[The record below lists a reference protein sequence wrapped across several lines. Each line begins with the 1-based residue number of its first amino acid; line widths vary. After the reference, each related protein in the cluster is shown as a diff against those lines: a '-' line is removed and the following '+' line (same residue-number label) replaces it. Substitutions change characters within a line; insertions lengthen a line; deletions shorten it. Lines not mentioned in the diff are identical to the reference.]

1 MLRAARPMK
10 KTWAQTHWLPQ
21 CSNRRMKHLPEVAIF
36 VRVAECGSF
45 SGAAELLQL
54 SRPAVS
60 QAVSRL
66 EQHLGARLLH
76 RSTRKLS
83 LTEAG
88 AQMLEASRAGIDLIA
103 AAELQISAS
112 QLRPS
117 GRLRITAPVAFG
129 VLHIA
134 PLLAEFGRRYPDV
147 DVTLRMN
154 DNIVDMVAQGFDA
167 AIRVSDPADSSL
179 VSRRLAPVR
188 HYAYAAPQYLAR
200 HGIPATPQA
209 LAGHRC
215 LVHSDSR
222 PAREW
227 RFVAPDGTV
236 SAVAV
241 AHCVQADNSLALRE
255 AVAAGAGISVGPDY
269 LLAGDIRAGRLVR
282 LFPGFGLHEFAVYA
296 QYPAR
301 KHVASSVKV
310 FVEFVAHE
318 FRDARRWQGLA

>member
-1 MLRAARPMK
+1 
-10 KTWAQTHWLPQ
+10 
-21 CSNRRMKHLPEVAIF
+21 MKHLPEVAVF

-45 SGAAELLQL
+45 SAAAELLQL

-88 AQMLEASRAGIDLIA
+88 AQMLDAARAGIEMIA

-112 QLRPS
+112 QARPS

-129 VLHIA
+129 VLHVA
-134 PLLAEFGRRYPDV
+134 PLLAEFGRRYPDI
-147 DVTLRMN
+147 DIALRMN
-154 DNIVDMVAQGFDA
+154 DSIVDMVAQGFDV

-188 HYAYAAPQYLAR
+188 HFAYAAPQYLAR
-200 HGIPATPQA
+200 HGIPATPQE

-215 LVHSDSR
+215 LVHSKSR

-227 RFVAPDGTV
+227 RFVAADGTASTV
-236 SAVAV
+236 VV
-241 AHCVQADNSLALRE
+241 PKCVQADNSLALRE

-269 LLAGDIRAGRLVR
+269 LLADDIRSGRLVR
-282 LFPGFGLHEFAVYA
+282 LFPGLRLHEFAVYA

-301 KHVASSVKV
+301 KHVASSVRV
-310 FVEFVAHE
+310 FIDFVARE
-318 FRDARRWQGLA
+318 FRDARRWQGVE